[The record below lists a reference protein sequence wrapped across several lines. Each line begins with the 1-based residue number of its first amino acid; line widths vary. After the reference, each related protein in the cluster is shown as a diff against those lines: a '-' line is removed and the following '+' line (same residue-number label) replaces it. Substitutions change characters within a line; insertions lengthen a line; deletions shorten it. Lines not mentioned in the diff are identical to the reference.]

1 MQLLWLTLMISL
13 HDLCEIQKL
22 CREQVKIKE
31 KGMGTD
37 GTENWEWDDKLS
49 NSRLGILS
57 SNFLM
62 SSHRPSATPIK
73 TIDKA
78 YELQGEMNSMNSGI
92 ISFWK
97 QSKTEMKKKLLH
109 VVSLSVNIDL
119 LLTEF
124 SLGLINTS
132 RYLHIQNVASC
143 LLSSL
148 HKAHNLYSWAKRE
161 A

>member
-13 HDLCEIQKL
+13 TDLCEIQKL

-37 GTENWEWDDKLS
+37 GTVNWEWDDKLS
-49 NSRLGILS
+49 TSRLGILS